1 MSIPL
6 ERREIPLCMWIAF
19 VVSRRP
25 APTTLSANLS
35 TVFFS
40 ILPFVIMNDLY
51 VFPWFFDRL
60 VSGDGHSCH
69 RSEYTIELLHDC
81 GSHTFWHPL
90 ILLHFC
96 GSGRSSSSGW
106 KSILS
111 HGFQFDR
118 SLLCIWFS
126 FVLMVSRFVFL
137 LISQDTIRTTTTMLN
152 KDPCWMRFPSQSL
165 KNWTNSLT
173 LLLVALRWLLHGP
186 SSSWTML
193 RTTAMLF
200 TVFLYFLAVIGV
212 VMQECSS
219 LGNWTQQ
226 VYFTPY
232 QDDILD
238 MRVDYQCILSSIPGS
253 TD

>member
-6 ERREIPLCMWIAF
+6 EKREIPLCMWIAF

-51 VFPWFFDRL
+51 ASLWLFDRL
-60 VSGDGHSCH
+60 VSGDGHSCRH
-69 RSEYTIELLHDC
+69 SEHTIELLYDC

-90 ILLHFC
+90 ILLYFC
-96 GSGRSSSSGW
+96 GYGRRSSSGW
-106 KSILS
+106 KPTLS
-111 HGFQFDR
+111 NCFQFDC
-118 SLLCIWFS
+118 SLFCIWFS
-126 FVLMVSRFVFL
+126 FILMVSRFVFL
-137 LISQDTIRTTTTMLN
+137 LISQDTIRTTTMLN
-152 KDPCWMRFPSQSL
+152 KVPCWMKFPLQSL

-200 TVFLYFLAVIGV
+200 TVYF
-212 VMQECSS
+212 
-219 LGNWTQQ
+219 
-226 VYFTPY
+226 YFFWR
-232 QDDILD
+232 L
-238 MRVDYQCILSSIPGS
+238 LE
-253 TD
+253 